1 MCSDSRMDTPEFPRK
16 FEVLI
21 PRKTYPAGPNTNRHL
36 ISVFV
41 GYFFAPDI
49 LFLFW
54 KQNNFVKKVS
64 VIFLRGPADVGT
76 KINWLMWGHY
86 PRR

>member
-21 PRKTYPAGPNTNRHL
+21 PRKTYPARRDTNRHL
-36 ISVFV
+36 IPVFV

-49 LFLFW
+49 LFLF
-54 KQNNFVKKVS
+54 
-64 VIFLRGPADVGT
+64 
-76 KINWLMWGHY
+76 
-86 PRR
+86 